1 MTPDDSDRGN
11 DSGER
16 DDTRSE
22 RDGPRWSL
30 GSTMGWT
37 LVVAVA
43 YVIAQLFG
51 LVLAGG
57 AAALRAGSTGGGGAG
72 VGEGASKLISFSGN
86 MLAMATVVA
95 TLVCVPL
102 IVWILQSK
110 PEADLR
116 RDLALRPVS
125 RPTWW
130 TWMGAALLFSLL
142 SDGLAMLF
150 GRPIVDPTM
159 RSVFQSAEPAWLL
172 VLAIVIAAPLL
183 EEVFFR
189 GFLYRGIAMTRA
201 ATIGAIV
208 ITAALWSW
216 LHVQYDAYGM
226 FNVFVMGLL
235 LGTARKRSGSVLVP
249 IGMHALNNALATVQ
263 LAMAA

>member
-1 MTPDDSDRGN
+1 MSPDDSDDRH
-11 DSGER
+11 DSG
-16 DDTRSE
+16 SE

-51 LVLAGG
+51 LMMAGG
-57 AAALRAGSTGGGGAG
+57 AAALRAGSTSGGGAGAG
-72 VGEGASKLISFSGN
+72 VGEGASKVISFSGN
-86 MLAMATVVA
+86 MLAMATVTA

-110 PEADLR
+110 PQADLR

-125 RPTWW
+125 RPMWW
-130 TWMGAALLFSLL
+130 YWLGAAVVFALL

-150 GRPIVDPTM
+150 GRPLVDPAM
-159 RSVFQSAEPAWLL
+159 RSIYQSAEPAWLL

-249 IGMHALNNALATVQ
+249 IAMHALNNAIATVQ